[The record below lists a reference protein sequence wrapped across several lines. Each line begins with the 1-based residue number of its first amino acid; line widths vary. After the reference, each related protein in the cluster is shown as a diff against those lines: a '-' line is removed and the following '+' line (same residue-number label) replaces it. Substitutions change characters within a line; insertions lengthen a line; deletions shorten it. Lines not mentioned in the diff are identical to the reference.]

1 MVNIAFILSGETTE
15 RIPNLFTELVIITHS
30 YKAHNKLLI
39 LKEKIIRKHERLV
52 KEGGVKEI
60 MIARQNRRE
69 GEIK

>member
-39 LKEKIIRKHERLV
+39 LKEKIIRKTC
-52 KEGGVKEI
+52 
-60 MIARQNRRE
+60 
-69 GEIK
+69 